1 MADIAELGFSV
12 DSGDV
17 KRATGDLDKL
27 KPSTERAERAT
38 DRLNGT
44 FSKGAVANKVYAKS
58 FDVLTSAAKG
68 FFVAIA
74 SSLAFGQLI
83 TQSRAFSKSTA
94 ELSTL
99 LSGGADELSRYEAT
113 ARSLAR
119 TYGTAATEQIGA
131 FYQAVSAGATS
142 LSQATE
148 ILDAANK
155 TAIGGVTDTT
165 TAVDAL
171 TTAVNA
177 YASIGLSAAD
187 ASDTLFVGMK
197 AGKTTI
203 AELAGSLGNV
213 IPIAASLG
221 VGFDELVAGV
231 AALTTQG
238 QSTAQAVTGVRA
250 ILSQV
255 AKPTSEAAKLAK
267 ELGLEFTSTAL
278 ASQGLAKFLET
289 VMDKTGGSVDKMALL
304 FGSVEALNAV
314 LSFAGG
320 GGDAFTKILGDMEKR
335 AGATQVAFEKVAQSL
350 DQRLNVVFGKF
361 GDYALTIGQVLLAI
375 LVPTL
380 ETLMFGFENIGDV
393 LLITGPLML
402 AMFGPA
408 VIAGVWAFT
417 TAVAVGAV
425 GAVQAL
431 TAAILANPL
440 GALGVALATII
451 ASVWVFRDAIK
462 QAIGIDVQAIFEGV
476 GNFII
481 QSFFVAF
488 EQIKW
493 IWGTLPNVMGSATIG
508 AVNLVIDAL
517 NFMIGKSIEG
527 INSLI
532 NLIRGIPGMDGM
544 LSTLDPGSGQLG
556 KMTDSFKQAADA
568 GNAAY
573 VAAVKT
579 IGATNYVGQF
589 AASFDKLN
597 ESASG
602 TVKVLDELAG
612 GSSNGSGGGGK
623 GNSALDRTAGA
634 LQAAMDYADQ
644 TRAAFYELKE
654 TLAGMVTDA
663 LSGFFSDLRK
673 GVNVVDALSDA
684 VGRLADK
691 LMDMV
696 LNNAIQSIVGSMFGL
711 GTIAGGAAIPSGG
724 FIPGMTGPALFA
736 KGGVFSGATA
746 FDTGSGLGVAGEAGP
761 EAILPL
767 HRGSDGSLGV
777 AMAANNNFGSAST
790 QLNVAIY
797 NNAANDVETTTS
809 VGEDGSL
816 IIMIDRLTAKNMAD
830 PASQT
835 NRAVQR
841 SFGVKNATKDR

>member
-1 MADIAELGFSV
+1 MPDIADLGFSV
-12 DSGDV
+12 DTKDV
-17 KRATGDLDKL
+17 KKATTDLNL
-27 KPSTERAERAT
+27 LTPSTERAERAT
-38 DRLNGT
+38 DRLNSR
-44 FSKGAVANKVYAKS
+44 FSKGMVANKLYAKS
-58 FDVLTSAAKG
+58 FDVLASAAKG
-68 FFVAIA
+68 FFLAIGT
-74 SSLAFGQLI
+74 SLAFGQLI
-83 TQSRAFSKSTA
+83 GQARDFSKATA

-99 LSGGADELSRYEAT
+99 LSGGAEELSRYEAA

-119 TYGTAATEQIGA
+119 TYGTSATEQIGA
-131 FYQAVSAGATS
+131 FYQAVSAGASS
-142 LSQATE
+142 LKQANE

-177 YASIGLSAAD
+177 YAGVGLTAAD

-238 QSTAQAVTGVRA
+238 QSTAQAVTGIRA

-278 ASQGLAKFLET
+278 ASKGLSGFLET
-289 VMDKTGGSVDKMALL
+289 VMQKTGGSVDKMALL

-314 LSFAGG
+314 LSFSGG
-320 GGDAFTKILGDMEKR
+320 GGDAFNKILADMEAR
-335 AGATQVAFEKVAQSL
+335 AGATQIAFDKVAQSL

-361 GDYALTIGQVLLAI
+361 GDFALSVGQILLSI
-375 LVPTL
+375 LVPAL
-380 ETLMFGFENIGDV
+380 ETMMFGFENIGDV
-393 LLITGPLML
+393 LLIVGPLML

-408 VIAGVWAFT
+408 VIASVWALT
-417 TAVAVGAV
+417 TAIGVGAV
-425 GAVQAL
+425 GAVRLL
-431 TAAILANPL
+431 TAAIMANPL

-451 ASVWVFRDAIK
+451 SSVWVFRDAIK
-462 QAIGIDVQAIFEGV
+462 NAIGVDVQAIFEGV

-481 QSFFVAF
+481 RSFFVAF

-508 AVNLVIDAL
+508 AVNLVIDGL

-527 INSLI
+527 INTLI
-532 NLIRGIPGMDGM
+532 NLIRGIPGMDG
-544 LSTLDPGSGQLG
+544 LVSSLDPASGQLG
-556 KMTDSFKQAADA
+556 KMTDSFKDAAAA

-573 VAAVKT
+573 LAAVKT
-579 IGATNYVGQF
+579 IGATDYVGQF
-589 AASFDKLN
+589 AASFDKLS
-597 ESASG
+597 ESAG
-602 TVKVLDELAG
+602 AAKDVLNDLG
-612 GSSNGSGGGGK
+612 GGDKGSSGGGG
-623 GNSALDRTAGA
+623 GSGGAIDRTSGA
-634 LQAAMDYADQ
+634 LKAAMEYADK

-654 TLAGMVTDA
+654 TIAGMVTDA

-673 GVNVVDALSDA
+673 GVSVVDALSDA
-684 VGRLADK
+684 VGKLADK

-696 LNNAIQSIVGSMFGL
+696 LNNALQSIVGSMFGL
-711 GTIAGGAAIPSGG
+711 GSIAGGAAIPTGG
-724 FIPGMTGPALFA
+724 FIPGMTGPKLFA
-736 KGGVFSGATA
+736 KGGVFGGPTM
-746 FDTGSGLGVAGEAGP
+746 FDTGSGMGVAGEAGP

-777 AMAANNNFGSAST
+777 AMAANSNSGGVGM

-797 NNAANDVETTTS
+797 NNAANDVEATATMND
-809 VGEDGSL
+809 DGSL
-816 IIMIDRLTAKNMAD
+816 TVMIDRLTAKNMAD
-830 PASQT
+830 PSSQT

-841 SFGVKNATKDR
+841 SFGVSNATKAR